1 MLLVLKTLTAFA
13 PGSFIA
19 VHNKD
24 KKVTGI
30 DHLPVTPTF
39 DIEPQYKENSCPK
52 VTKTRVWKSGLL
64 SASML
69 LI

>member
-39 DIEPQYKENSCPK
+39 DIEPFFIAAQKIKKPRFEAFLFYP
-52 VTKTRVWKSGLL
+52 L
-64 SASML
+64 
-69 LI
+69 